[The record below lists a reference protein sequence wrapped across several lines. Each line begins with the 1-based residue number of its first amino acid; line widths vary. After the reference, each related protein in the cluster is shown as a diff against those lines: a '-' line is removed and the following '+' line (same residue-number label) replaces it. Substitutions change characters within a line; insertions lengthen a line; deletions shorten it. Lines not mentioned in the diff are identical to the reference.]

1 MCIHWSCQY
10 QNACLLISRLGLD
23 EGDMKAIDRHYKNI
37 DLPCQLDTDDRRFVL
52 KGTSFN
58 PIDIINVLTEQ
69 RGYKVEYNPQ
79 QHGIPL
85 KQGNMDDK

>member
-1 MCIHWSCQY
+1 MTSDFSSPSCIV
-10 QNACLLISRLGLD
+10 GLD
-23 EGDMKAIDRHYKNI
+23 EGDMKAIDKHYKDI

-58 PIDIINVLTEQ
+58 PIDIINVLTEK

-85 KQGNMDDK
+85 KQGNVDDK